1 MDKVSRLK
9 LEGRRDLS
17 KPSSLNSPSTDRRS
31 SAGMAG
37 PLPATSVPL
46 LGTLPPVRSM
56 ARIPSG
62 RRCSNGEQLGAL
74 GSAGGSPVVQV
85 PLSASGPTGVKGS
98 SASRLHVVVPPPDV
112 SLVGVGGMCM
122 GPVTAASRNSS
133 ALSLHRMD
141 DASSVRGL
149 DEGRPSYCGLELL
162 ERPSD
167 SGRSA
172 NSSNPYGG
180 PGPGGMPPAPPVSSA
195 HAMFHYVRGN
205 SGLTSPGAAAMRASP
220 GSPFQVQTVL
230 QSVKEQLQARFLDA
244 MAASAANNVQ
254 ATSGDGQG
262 PGWSGGGRRA
272 TTNSMFVEADTLRR
286 AAAGAGRGGSQ
297 GHQEHAGG
305 AGQGGRGGKRP
316 TSETS
321 DTSQRSSGHRES
333 ELKRPTSDAGGGFA
347 FRTST
352 SGRTAA
358 YPIAEGLTLGGM
370 GGMKDGPAAG
380 AGWFAAS
387 PGHSN
392 HAGGV
397 GGAGVGGSGRRH
409 RAGFLGG
416 DDLSAVGT
424 EASSSNAFNTLPP
437 PPTTGGQHHP
447 HHYHHQAPSQQHYH
461 QQAPSQQQQQQG
473 AAPPLGSVGP
483 QSQSRNARAPPN
495 STVGFDPLASIG
507 DESSGGGAM
516 DVDVHFGGGYRMS
529 GGSGSGRDSG
539 RYIGEIS
546 MSHAA
551 PILSRDR
558 PSAPGAYGHHSN
570 HSMHS
575 SGSGGAGGGGAHSP
589 PVLRLSHTGRR
600 SAGSSS
606 PLALQGDPAAP
617 SASTVATH
625 LFLGGGS
632 TRPLTLHS
640 SLHGGRQSAGSSSP
654 HSRLMSPSGA
664 ASPSRMSSSGPASPS
679 VAGQSRL
686 SFSGHKPTEISAA
699 NAATANAALAGGSQS
714 SKAVQQVTVQ
724 SLGGPGSPV
733 AMSRLGTPKQ
743 LVSPPQAW
751 GASGAGAG
759 SSAEGAG
766 GPQAAQEPGPT
777 DMQQG

>member
-1 MDKVSRLK
+1 
-9 LEGRRDLS
+9 
-17 KPSSLNSPSTDRRS
+17 
-31 SAGMAG
+31 
-37 PLPATSVPL
+37 
-46 LGTLPPVRSM
+46 
-56 ARIPSG
+56 
-62 RRCSNGEQLGAL
+62 
-74 GSAGGSPVVQV
+74 
-85 PLSASGPTGVKGS
+85 
-98 SASRLHVVVPPPDV
+98 
-112 SLVGVGGMCM
+112 
-122 GPVTAASRNSS
+122 
-133 ALSLHRMD
+133 MD

-149 DEGRPSYCGLELL
+149 DEGRPSYCGLELVD
-162 ERPSD
+162 RPSD

-180 PGPGGMPPAPPVSSA
+180 QGPGGMPPAPPVSSA
-195 HAMFHYVRGN
+195 HAMFHYARGN
-205 SGLTSPGAAAMRASP
+205 SGLTSPGGAAMRASP

-254 ATSGDGQG
+254 ATSGDGHG

-286 AAAGAGRGGSQ
+286 AARGAGRGGSQ

-305 AGQGGRGGKRP
+305 AGQGGKGGKRP

-358 YPIAEGLTLGGM
+358 FPIAEGLAFGGM
-370 GGMKDGPAAG
+370 GGMKEGPAAG

-387 PGHSN
+387 PGHLN

-397 GGAGVGGSGRRH
+397 GGAGGGGSGRRH

-424 EASSSNAFNTLPP
+424 AASSSNALNTVLA
-437 PPTTGGQHHP
+437 PPTTGVQHHP
-447 HHYHHQAPSQQHYH
+447 HHYHYQAS
-461 QQAPSQQQQQQG
+461 SQQQQQQG
-473 AAPPLGSVGP
+473 AAPPLGSVGL
-483 QSQSRNARAPPN
+483 QSQSRNARAPHN
-495 STVGFDPLASIG
+495 LTVGFDPLASIG

-516 DVDVHFGGGYRMS
+516 DVDAHFDGGYRIS
-529 GGSGSGRDSG
+529 GVSCSGTDGS
-539 RYIGEIS
+539 YIGEIS

-551 PILSRDR
+551 PILPRDR
-558 PSAPGAYGHHSN
+558 PSAPGAYGRHSN

-575 SGSGGAGGGGAHSP
+575 GGSGGAGGVGAHSP

-617 SASTVATH
+617 SASTVAAH

-679 VAGQSRL
+679 IAGQSHL
-686 SFSGHKPTEISAA
+686 SFSCHKPTELSAA
-699 NAATANAALAGGSQS
+699 NAAAANAALAGGSQS

-724 SLGGPGSPV
+724 SQGGPGSPV

-751 GASGAGAG
+751 GASGADTG
-759 SSAEGAG
+759 SSTEGAG
-766 GPQAAQEPGPT
+766 GPQVAQEWGPT